1 MKDEEEEDT
10 IIEEVDSEKD
20 EIEEFEDVV
29 IASGDQADA
38 AEASLARNEA
48 SNQEADRRNV
58 PLSISLCCVV
68 ISIAAACRNFCEV
81 RCSHVKPNLS
91 RNCI

>member
-38 AEASLARNEA
+38 AEARLARNEA
-48 SNQEADRRNV
+48 SNQEADRSNKSSGPSPRCRRANSERWKFIH
-58 PLSISLCCVV
+58 LAIGSIGRL
-68 ISIAAACRNFCEV
+68 
-81 RCSHVKPNLS
+81 
-91 RNCI
+91 

>member
-38 AEASLARNEA
+38 AEARLARNEA

-68 ISIAAACRNFCEV
+68 ISIAAACRNSCEV
-81 RCSHVKPNLS
+81 RCSLVKTHLS
-91 RNCI
+91 MNCI